1 MKESARVERVSS
13 PEELSDYI
21 RVSNPAVWITLT
33 LVIAVLLGVCVWGVF
48 GHLDT
53 VVRGVVV
60 SDGEGTVCY
69 LPAKD
74 AQRVAAGSSVT
85 VEDGELTVASVS
97 AVETELESYVR
108 TLGGLSADEAVC
120 TAVLEGALPQGVYPA
135 EIIVERVAP
144 VYFVL
149 N

>member
-1 MKESARVERVSS
+1 MKEKAHVERVSS

-21 RVSNPAVWITLT
+21 RVSNPAVWIALG

-53 VVRGVVV
+53 VVRGVAV
-60 SDGEGTVCY
+60 SDGEKTICY
-69 LPAKD
+69 LPAAH
-74 AQRVAAGSSVT
+74 AQRVAAGNSVT
-85 VEDGELTVASVS
+85 VEGSDLTVASVS
-97 AVETELESYVR
+97 TVEAELEDYVR
-108 TLGGLSADEAVC
+108 TLGGLSTDEAVC

-135 EIIVERVAP
+135 KIIVERVAP
-144 VYFVL
+144 IYFVL

>member
-1 MKESARVERVSS
+1 MKERARVERVSS

-21 RVSNPAVWITLT
+21 RVSNPAVWITLG

-53 VVRGVVV
+53 VVRGVAV
-60 SDGEGTVCY
+60 SDGVETICY

-74 AQRVAAGSSVT
+74 AQRVASGSTVT
-85 VEDGELTVASVS
+85 VEGSELTVASIS
-97 AVETELESYVR
+97 AAEAELEDYVR
-108 TLGGLSADEAVC
+108 TLGGLSAGEAVC
-120 TAVLEGALPQGVYPA
+120 AAALEGVLPQGVYPA
-135 EIIVERVAP
+135 GIIVERVTP

>member
-1 MKESARVERVSS
+1 MKEKARVERVSS
-13 PEELSDYI
+13 PEQLSDYI
-21 RVSNPAVWITLT
+21 RVSDPVVWTALG

-53 VVRGVVV
+53 VVRGVAV
-60 SDGEGTVCY
+60 SDGVETVCY
-69 LPAKD
+69 IPA
-74 AQRVAAGSSVT
+74 AQAQKVAAGNSVT

-97 AVETELESYVR
+97 AVEAELEDYVR

-120 TAVLEGALPQGVYPA
+120 AATLEGALPQGTYA
-135 EIIVERVAP
+135 AKIIVEQVAP
-144 VYFVL
+144 IYFVM

>member
-1 MKESARVERVSS
+1 MKEKACVERVSS

-21 RVSNPAVWITLT
+21 RVSNPAVWVVLG

-53 VVRGVVV
+53 VVRGVAV
-60 SDGEGTVCY
+60 SDGKETICY
-69 LPAKD
+69 FPAAH
-74 AQRVAAGSSVT
+74 AQKVAVGSSVT
-85 VEDGELTVASVS
+85 VEDGELTVSSVS
-97 AVETELESYVR
+97 AVETELEDYVR

-120 TAVLEGALPQGVYPA
+120 TAALEGALPQGVYPA
-135 EIIVERVAP
+135 GIIVERVAP
-144 VYFVL
+144 IYFVL